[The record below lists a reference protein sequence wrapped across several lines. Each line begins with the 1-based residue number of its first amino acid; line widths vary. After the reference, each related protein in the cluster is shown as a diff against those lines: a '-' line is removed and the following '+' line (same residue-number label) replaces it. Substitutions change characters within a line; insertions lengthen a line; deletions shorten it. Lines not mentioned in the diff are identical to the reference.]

1 MLIGTKGIEGDTK
14 GELKLYRV
22 RSFETPEISN
32 YLNFQMCE
40 FTKPRSPKLQFANAQ
55 IHKYLNLQTL
65 ESDLPNAQESPE
77 MPENLQTSKF
87 PNSPRNLLRAYL
99 TQVNPKEKD
108 STQPKSEKRAR
119 NTIKKK
125 KGPESESK
133 TREWKERT
141 GRNNRDGAA
150 ITETLTGVPR
160 ADEAGCPD
168 RREERSGPI

>member
-1 MLIGTKGIEGDTK
+1 MLIGTKGIEADTK

-32 YLNFQMCE
+32 YLNFQMRE
-40 FTKPRSPKLQFANAQ
+40 FTKPRSRKLQFANAQ

-65 ESDLPNAQESPE
+65 KSDLPNAQESLE
-77 MPENLQTSKF
+77 MPKNLQTSKF
-87 PNSPRNLLRAYL
+87 PNSPRNLLRTYL

-119 NTIKKK
+119 NTIKKRM
-125 KGPESESK
+125 ESESK

>member
-1 MLIGTKGIEGDTK
+1 MAHAINWTNVIRNIYIKWYAVLIGTKGIEGDTK

-125 KGPESESK
+125 K
-133 TREWKERT
+133 RT
-141 GRNNRDGAA
+141 GERVENEGMEGKDGKK
-150 ITETLTGVPR
+150 
-160 ADEAGCPD
+160 
-168 RREERSGPI
+168 